1 MVGLWAWWR
10 RGGQQALP
18 RREWLGGAGWDSVY
32 VRSLRQ
38 YFASRDRLVPALH
51 GEALYK
57 GPPYAP
63 PGALGPFAWPEGVKA
78 WAEAVPRS
86 VQGYSLYALFAA
98 VFPEADSEGPW
109 IDWQWESLLAAA
121 ETASGTAHPIL
132 FFVYDMPEEF
142 TDVAGTEWPHSTE
155 FLFHQWLEESGH
167 RTRDPEKADYFFV
180 PAYASIHSVG
190 TGAVGAVEMLAA
202 AQAYVAASGP
212 FWDRRGGSDHVWLIS
227 LEEGACAAPRALR
240 SSVLV
245 DHAGALYGSDNVC
258 RSAQRNEC
266 WAPRDWEPDGR
277 EAGAADARRFGPAL
291 GTTWGGPVAEHG
303 DFPCFD
309 PRKDVFLPPWRL
321 EAPAP
326 SKQHNLRQRLFT
338 YVGDMGKRRPE
349 WFSGGVRQRVA
360 ELWGGRSD
368 LGMHLLPAGEGNFE
382 AILEDSIFCGVF
394 VGDSGW
400 AAVVADYVRHG
411 CIPVHIHD
419 LNIAPYEGA
428 LDLARYSLRVA
439 EVNITNLP
447 YLLSE
452 VPPERVAELQAG
464 LAEVRG
470 RFSYEAPAA
479 PGAAG
484 GAGGAPGAFGTL
496 LEVLLARR
504 LKPR

>member
-1 MVGLWAWWR
+1 
-10 RGGQQALP
+10 
-18 RREWLGGAGWDSVY
+18 
-32 VRSLRQ
+32 
-38 YFASRDRLVPALH
+38 
-51 GEALYK
+51 
-57 GPPYAP
+57 
-63 PGALGPFAWPEGVKA
+63 
-78 WAEAVPRS
+78 
-86 VQGYSLYALFAA
+86 
-98 VFPEADSEGPW
+98 
-109 IDWQWESLLAAA
+109 
-121 ETASGTAHPIL
+121 
-132 FFVYDMPEEF
+132 
-142 TDVAGTEWPHSTE
+142 
-155 FLFHQWLEESGH
+155 
-167 RTRDPEKADYFFV
+167 
-180 PAYASIHSVG
+180 
-190 TGAVGAVEMLAA
+190 
-202 AQAYVAASGP
+202 
-212 FWDRRGGSDHVWLIS
+212 
-227 LEEGACAAPRALR
+227 
-240 SSVLV
+240 
-245 DHAGALYGSDNVC
+245 
-258 RSAQRNEC
+258 
-266 WAPRDWEPDGR
+266 
-277 EAGAADARRFGPAL
+277 
-291 GTTWGGPVAEHG
+291 
-303 DFPCFD
+303 
-309 PRKDVFLPPWRL
+309 
-321 EAPAP
+321 
-326 SKQHNLRQRLFT
+326 
-338 YVGDMGKRRPE
+338 MGKGRPE

-439 EVNITNLP
+439 ELNITNLP